1 LAATLLQRPGQF
13 GVARVDKYHRHAI

>member
-1 LAATLLQRPGQF
+1 LAATLLQRPAQF